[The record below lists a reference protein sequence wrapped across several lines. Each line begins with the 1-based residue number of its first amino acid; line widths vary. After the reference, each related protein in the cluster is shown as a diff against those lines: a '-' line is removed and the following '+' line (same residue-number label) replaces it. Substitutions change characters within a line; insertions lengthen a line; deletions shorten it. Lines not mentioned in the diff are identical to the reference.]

1 LSKFGEEGNLIV
13 VGVKDDFFK
22 KLCCLDQINER
33 VKSAKESRPYLLN
46 DLKLEKNDS
55 LQKFELVPFVDQS
68 KTGSQAYLD
77 T

>member
-13 VGVKDDFFK
+13 VGVKDDRFFTP

-33 VKSAKESRPYLLN
+33 VKSAKEV
-46 DLKLEKNDS
+46 DLI
-55 LQKFELVPFVDQS
+55 V
-68 KTGSQAYLD
+68 SQM